1 MEITENK
8 KRQEDSQ
15 KPTHGL
21 CVYERKTRQ
30 VVKSRYGKIDYFMAV
45 EMSPNR
51 QIEVSEKR
59 QDFML
64 GEYPTLND
72 VALAYGRT
80 APIQWLI
87 AQLTNLSEFCGVKDK
102 LTGDQTEEL
111 AWLLKGQYGY
121 YKVTQF
127 LVFFHDFKLGRFGKF
142 FGAVDPL
149 VITSAIKEFDKE
161 RAMLLSKL
169 EREEEDKRLR
179 EDAKNAL
186 SGEEVAKLLGDLSK
200 KQEENVM
207 RPELLNQARAIES
220 NLYGV
225 PERVLENYR
234 SLFKKNNGL
243 TPLEYIEK
251 YAQS

>member
-30 VVKSRYGKIDYFMAV
+30 VVKSRYGTIDNFMAV

-59 QDFML
+59 EDFML

-149 VITSAIKEFDKE
+149 VITTAIKEFDKE
-161 RAMLLSKL
+161 RVRLISKL

-179 EDAKNAL
+179 EEAKHAL
-186 SGEEVAKLLGDLSK
+186 KRDEVVKLLGEIRK
-200 KQEENVM
+200 
-207 RPELLNQARAIES
+207 RPKDEYSEDSLRQAKAIE
-220 NLYGV
+220 NNAYNV
-225 PERVLENYR
+225 PDKILNEYR
-234 SLFKKNNGL
+234 KLFKRHHGIE
-243 TPLEYIEK
+243 PSEYIAK
-251 YAQS
+251 HNQ

>member
-1 MEITENK
+1 
-8 KRQEDSQ
+8 
-15 KPTHGL
+15 
-21 CVYERKTRQ
+21 
-30 VVKSRYGKIDYFMAV
+30 MAV

-51 QIEVSEKR
+51 QIEVSDKR
-59 QDFML
+59 EDFML

-127 LVFFHDFKLGRFGKF
+127 LVFFHDFKMGRFGKF

-161 RAMLLSKL
+161 RVRLISKL

-179 EDAKNAL
+179 EEAKHAL
-186 SGEEVAKLLGDLSK
+186 KRDEVAKLLGEIRNRPKDEYSEDSLR
-200 KQEENVM
+200 QAIAIEENAYNVSDKILS
-207 RPELLNQARAIES
+207 E
-220 NLYGV
+220 
-225 PERVLENYR
+225 YR
-234 SLFKKNNGL
+234 KLFKRHHGIE
-243 TPLEYIEK
+243 PREYIDK
-251 YAQS
+251 HKH

>member
-1 MEITENK
+1 M
-8 KRQEDSQ
+8 
-15 KPTHGL
+15 
-21 CVYERKTRQ
+21 
-30 VVKSRYGKIDYFMAV
+30 KSRYGTIDNFMAV

-59 QDFML
+59 EDFML

-127 LVFFHDFKLGRFGKF
+127 LVFFHDFKMGRFGKF

-161 RAMLLSKL
+161 RVLLISKL

-179 EDAKNAL
+179 EEAKHAL
-186 SGEEVAKLLGDLSK
+186 NRDEVAKLLDVLRK
-200 KQEENVM
+200 EQENITIK
-207 RPELLNQARAIES
+207 PELQEQAKAIVE

-225 PERVLENYR
+225 PEHVLEGYR
-234 SLFKKNNGL
+234 RLFEKNNGL
-243 TPLEYIEK
+243 TPEEYLLKVNE
-251 YAQS
+251 